1 MSCTGECVVVI
12 IDTGLTESASPGVG
26 AVAGAGAL
34 AAAPLTPGGFNV
46 LVRGANEDDDTQ
58 DSNGDDYLDPYSGHG
73 LFIAG
78 IVNEIAPGAKIV
90 GQRGLRT
97 FGDIDDFELAR
108 AIEIA
113 LVRLGRLP
121 KLPKAPGCTQPE
133 IEQDLASFS
142 DIPLVINLS
151 VSGYCEDDDPPNAT
165 RSVLERLVGDQS
177 NGLSCLPYQH
187 EERRDVVVVAS
198 AGNSRSCR
206 ITWPAGFDH
215 VVSVGA
221 LAGSQPAWFTNYG
234 PWVSACA
241 QGSDLVSR
249 FWENDSGAPPAYSDL
264 DDFPGWAYWSGTS
277 FAAPVVAASIA
288 QDVIA
293 SGGEPRDAVER
304 LIERPDLMRLG
315 GLGTVV
321 NVL

>member
-1 MSCTGECVVVI
+1 MLI
-12 IDTGLTESASPGVG
+12 IDTGV
-26 AVAGAGAL
+26 
-34 AAAPLTPGGFNV
+34 AAPTSAGVVKVSGPGGIGAPPPGAGGFNV
-46 LVRGANEDDDTQ
+46 IVRSANEDDDTA
-58 DSNGDDYLDPYSGHG
+58 DSDGDEYLDPFSGHG

-78 IVNEIAPGAKIV
+78 VVDEIAPGATIV

-97 FGDIDDFELAR
+97 FGDVDDFELAR

-113 LVRLGRLP
+113 LVRLGRLAA
-121 KLPKAPGCTQPE
+121 LPAAPGCAAPV
-133 IEQDLASFS
+133 IAQDLLTLQSR
-142 DIPLVINLS
+142 PLVINLS
-151 VSGYCEDDDPPNAT
+151 FSGYCEDDDPPKAT
-165 RSVLERLVGDQS
+165 RSVLDTLVGDRS
-177 NGLSCLPYQH
+177 NGQSCTPYQH

-206 ITWPAGFDH
+206 ITWPAGFDN

-221 LAGSQPAWFTNYG
+221 LVGSRPAWFTNYG

-241 QGSDLVSR
+241 QGTDLLSR
-249 FWENDSGAPPAYSDL
+249 FWMNPTAAPYSDL
-264 DDFPGWAYWSGTS
+264 DDYAGWAYWSGTS

-288 QDVIA
+288 QEVIA
-293 SGGEPRDAVER
+293 SGGEPRDGVER

-315 GLGTVV
+315 GLGTVI